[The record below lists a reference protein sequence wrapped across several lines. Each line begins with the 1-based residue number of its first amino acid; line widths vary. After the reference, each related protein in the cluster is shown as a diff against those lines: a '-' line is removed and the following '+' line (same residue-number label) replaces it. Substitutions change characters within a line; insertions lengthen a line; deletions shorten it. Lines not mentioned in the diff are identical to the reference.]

1 MVSDA
6 MHQTVCIPLNIC
18 NMKRCLLIILIF
30 AGLSAGLAGQDR
42 IITLRNDTIV
52 CKITKITRNEIQFDI
67 VSQGVR
73 AAGRLPLSEI
83 CSYSVSTLPM
93 WEPGPAYPPAGTT
106 PAGSLRIGFNGGMG
120 YLTSSSESAEETM
133 AGVGIEE
140 ENARDY
146 YDNLKSG
153 WYGSADVAWIINQRY
168 GVGVKYKFFN
178 TSAVTEGYFNLGDY
192 YNLYYATYRENIYV
206 NYGGLFLFYR
216 EPVGKK
222 DLFSIYSA
230 FSAGLTLY
238 RNESEVFSQ
247 AILITG
253 KAPGLDGTFGL
264 EYKIT
269 PLVSAGAE
277 VSVFASKLRKIDI
290 TDGETEQTQE
300 LDKEHHENLSRI
312 EVSLGLRFYLWNR

>member
-1 MVSDA
+1 
-6 MHQTVCIPLNIC
+6 
-18 NMKRCLLIILIF
+18 MKRCLLIMLVL

-83 CSYSVSTLPM
+83 LSYSVSTLPM
-93 WEPGPAYPPAGTT
+93 WEQGPAYPPAGTA
-106 PAGSLRIGFNGGMG
+106 PAGSLRISLNGGMG
-120 YLTSSSESAEETM
+120 SIISSSEDAEEVMT
-133 AGVGIEE
+133 GIGIPLED
-140 ENARDY
+140 ARKY

-153 WYGSADVAWIINQRY
+153 WYGGADAAWIINQRY
-168 GVGVKYKFFN
+168 GAGFRYKFFN
-178 TSAVTEGYFNLGDY
+178 TSAAREGYINPGDPYFIY
-192 YNLYYATYRENIYV
+192 YTTYKENIYV

-216 EPVGKK
+216 EPLGKK

-230 FSAGLTLY
+230 CSAGLTLY
-238 RNESEVFSQ
+238 RNESEFLSQ

-253 KAPGLDGTFGL
+253 KALGLDGTVGM
-264 EYKIT
+264 EYKLT

-290 TDGETEQTQE
+290 TNGETEQTQE
-300 LDKEHHENLSRI
+300 LEKDSYENLSRI
-312 EVSLGLRFYLWNR
+312 EFSLGIRFYLWNR